1 MLFRQKYLSLFIIV
15 MMFFVIA
22 SGGCGGGSSSSNIPN
37 DNDNPN
43 QENPDNPNNP
53 NNPTPN
59 NPETKYDFSILE
71 GTWKAS
77 NCTGTARSGDLTA
90 EMSLSTT
97 HDTITFTDV
106 IVNGSTGTF
115 EGTSDIILT
124 IEGYTEWEDEFGGY
138 KPYDI
143 GGYEYQNISGN
154 LRVLLLNNGRGGIF
168 NLLKGLE
175 QSPARDRFVA
185 AEHSTQAEGI
195 CHQNSIYYQQATSME
210 ELRQG
215 IDLLLSEDFSSP
227 MVLEVMTNAADDEQ
241 AFRQYYQNLII

>member
-22 SGGCGGGSSSSNIPN
+22 SGGCGGGSSSNIPN

-77 NCTGTARSGDLTA
+77 NCTGTARIGDLTA

-124 IEGYTEWEDEFGGY
+124 IEGYTEWEDEFGGS

-154 LRVLLLNNGRGGIF
+154 TWRMERLNHEGETVRVTITF
-168 NLLKGLE
+168 TSSTTVHVE
-175 QSPARDRFVA
+175 QF
-185 AEHSTQAEGI
+185 
-195 CHQNSIYYQQATSME
+195 Y
-210 ELRQG
+210 
-215 IDLLLSEDFSSP
+215 
-227 MVLEVMTNAADDEQ
+227 EQ
-241 AFRQYYQNLII
+241 FYETETGTVQYSYKLTKQ